1 MSFGQIMV
9 MPDPV
14 AYLLVALAGIA
25 FFFASYR
32 TSARRRA
39 AGLSAKS
46 ARGLLLRAIII
57 TLATEAVAFYL
68 NQSRG
73 IPWMFG
79 LSSGSPPP

>member
-1 MSFGQIMV
+1 AAPV
-9 MPDPV
+9 PPDHSRWFSSWPALLV
-14 AYLLVALAGIA
+14 LLVALAGIA
-25 FFFASYR
+25 FFLSSYR

-57 TLATEAVAFYL
+57 TLAIEAVAFYL

-73 IPWMFG
+73 IQWMF
-79 LSSGSPPP
+79 